1 MTTVTKEGAS
11 EPKGEPEQAPKS
23 EPQGEPKSE
32 PKAEAKDP
40 HGHGSGSKWA
50 LMLAALG
57 VVYGDIGTSPLYAI
71 KECFSPE
78 SSHHVA
84 PTPENVLG
92 VLSLVFWSL
101 TMIVTVKYLTFVMR
115 ADNEGAG
122 GILALLALVP
132 AKDGKRDSRPIL
144 LPLVLF
150 GAALLYGDGVIT
162 PAISVLSAVEGLQE
176 AATSLKPVIVPIT
189 CGILVALF
197 LVQKRGTGGVGAVFG
212 PLMILWF
219 AVISVLGIV
228 AITKHAGV
236 LWAVNPVYAVQFFV
250 HNKGHGFL
258 ILGSVVLCITGGE
271 ALYADMGH
279 FGRGPIRRTWF
290 ALVFPALLL
299 NYFGQGALLLTNP
312 EAAKNPFYALVPGW
326 ALYPVIAIATMAT
339 VIASQALISG
349 AFSLTQQ
356 AVQLGY
362 FPRVTI
368 IHTSKHSEGQ
378 IYIPEVNNAL
388 LVACIALVL
397 AFGSSTALAAAYG
410 IAVTGTMGITSVV
423 YFVVITERWKW
434 PMWKAI
440 PLMLMFMFF
449 DVGYFA
455 ANAAKLLPYK
465 ELLPSG
471 EEVWAWT
478 KGGFAPIL
486 MASVIFAVM
495 TTWKT
500 GRAAL
505 YNFIKEAAL
514 PLPVWLADLG
524 QMNLHR
530 VKGTAVFM
538 SSNPDAT
545 PPVLLHHVKHN
556 QVLHKQVVLLCIQ
569 AERVPEVPVENRI
582 EVTDKGLGV
591 FQVIAKFGFMQTP
604 NVPTIMEA
612 CRKYGIKHETNS
624 TSYYLGRET
633 LLTNGK
639 ARMSRWRKMLFA
651 FVSKNARPATA
662 YFGLPPNRVVELGMQ
677 VDL

>member
-1 MTTVTKEGAS
+1 MTTGTEEGSRAPAKAEGHEASAPAKPEGHGEGA
-11 EPKGEPEQAPKS
+11 PADAQ
-23 EPQGEPKSE
+23 
-32 PKAEAKDP
+32 
-40 HGHGSGSKWA
+40 GHGGSKWA

-71 KECFSPE
+71 KECFSPD
-78 SSHHVA
+78 SIHHVE
-84 PTPENVLG
+84 PTHANVLG

-132 AKDGKRDSRPIL
+132 PKDGKRDGRPIL

-189 CGILVALF
+189 CVILFALF

-212 PLMILWF
+212 PLMIVWF
-219 AVISVLGIV
+219 VMISVLGIR
-228 AITKHAGV
+228 AIAT
-236 LWAVNPVYAVQFFV
+236 NPEVYKALYPGYAVQFFV

-279 FGRGPIRRTWF
+279 FGRRPIRMTWF

-299 NYFGQGALLLTNP
+299 NYFGQGALLLSNP
-312 EAAKNPFYALVPGW
+312 ASAKNPFYALVPGW

-368 IHTSKHSEGQ
+368 VHTSKHSEGQ

-388 LVACIALVL
+388 LVGCITLVL
-397 AFGSSTALAAAYG
+397 VFQSSTSLAAAYG

-423 YFVVITERWKW
+423 YFVVIHERWKW
-434 PMWKAI
+434 PLWKAL

-449 DVGYFA
+449 DIGYFA
-455 ANAAKLLPYK
+455 ANAAKLHDGY
-465 ELLPSG
+465 
-471 EEVWAWT
+471 
-478 KGGFAPIL
+478 GGWVPL
-486 MASVIFAVM
+486 GMATVIFAVM

-500 GRAAL
+500 GRAWL
-505 YNFIKEAAL
+505 YAFIKEAAL
-514 PLPVWLADLG
+514 PLPAFLADL
-524 QMNLHR
+524 QAMDLHR

-538 SSNPDAT
+538 SSNPDVT

-556 QVLHKQVVLLCIQ
+556 QVLHKQVVLLSIQ
-569 AERVPEVPVENRI
+569 GERVPEVPPERRL

-591 FQVIAKFGFMQTP
+591 FQVVARFGFMQTP
-604 NVPTIMEA
+604 NVPALMEA
-612 CRKYGIKHETNS
+612 CRKYGIKHEHNS

-639 ARMSRWRKMLFA
+639 AKMSRWRKMLFA